1 MWDLIIVM
9 DMVNKSEDKDVGGLI
24 EEELFK
30 LLD

>member
-30 LLD
+30 LFD